1 MKKLILLILVC
12 ISMSL
17 NIKAQTTPIYEE
29 QNEKIKS
36 LQIDISHIQQDLK
49 NFNQQ
54 YRMGTQ
60 FLIAGYSLSTIGLGA
75 SFIPM
80 FNLSDRPLVTVG
92 FPIIGGLLCLT
103 GTIIHID
110 AHKYLGGKASLSVG
124 QDGVSLGVNF

>member
-54 YRMGTQ
+54 YRVGTQ
-60 FLIAGYSLSTIGLGA
+60 FLIAGVSFSAIGLGM
-75 SFIPM
+75 SFVPIYNSPEAL
-80 FNLSDRPLVTVG
+80 FKIG